1 MCLGEILSHAKKEA
15 WHELPHVKPIKRV
28 FSLQQRSDSTS
39 RAPSYARLL

>member
-28 FSLQQRSDSTS
+28 FFTTATQRL
-39 RAPSYARLL
+39 YK